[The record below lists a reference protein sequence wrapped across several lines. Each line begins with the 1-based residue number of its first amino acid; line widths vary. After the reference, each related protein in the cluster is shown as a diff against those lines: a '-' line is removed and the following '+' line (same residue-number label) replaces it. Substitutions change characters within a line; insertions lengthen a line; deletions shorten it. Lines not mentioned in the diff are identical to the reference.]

1 MTDHE
6 FERYHRRSI
15 RLKVYDYRRCG
26 AYFITVCVQ
35 NRFCLFGEIVDGV
48 MKINEAGQ
56 IAQNVW
62 NDLPRHYP
70 HMVLDAWVIMP
81 NHVHGI
87 IFLSDVRDDGE
98 PMPPRVESV
107 GAGFKPAPTGMP
119 DVRDDGEPMP
129 PRVESVGAGFKPAHT
144 HGLPEIVRAFKT
156 FSARRINPWRHTPG
170 TPVWQRNYY
179 EHIIRNE
186 ESLHRIRQYIA
197 DNPAR
202 WTEDRNHPDA
212 IGRRV

>member
-107 GAGFKPAPTGMP
+107 GAGFKPA
-119 DVRDDGEPMP
+119 
-129 PRVESVGAGFKPAHT
+129 HT